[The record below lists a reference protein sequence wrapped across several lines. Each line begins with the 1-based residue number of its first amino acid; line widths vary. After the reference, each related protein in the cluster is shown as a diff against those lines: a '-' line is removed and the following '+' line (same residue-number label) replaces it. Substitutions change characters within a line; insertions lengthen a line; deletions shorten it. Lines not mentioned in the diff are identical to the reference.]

1 MQEFEQKILE
11 QYDIEVNSTR
21 KVRGAV
27 LCETNKGVFLLKE
40 VTTSEKR
47 IPALCELYTWLYE
60 QGEHQIDYMIANRN
74 GEYISSL
81 DNGDRYM
88 LKKWYAGREC
98 DIKKTRE
105 ILEAAGNLAKLHT
118 VMRHELEYGI
128 TEGIKTGEKYRRHNR
143 ELKKVRQFV
152 RKAVPKGEFEF
163 AFLQQFELMYQWAE
177 AAVCEL

>member
-60 QGEHQIDYMIANRN
+60 QGEHQIDYMVANRN

-88 LKKWYAGREC
+88 LKKWYAGHEC

-118 VMRHELEYGI
+118 VMRHELE
-128 TEGIKTGEKYRRHNR
+128 
-143 ELKKVRQFV
+143 
-152 RKAVPKGEFEF
+152 
-163 AFLQQFELMYQWAE
+163 
-177 AAVCEL
+177 

>member
-60 QGEHQIDYMIANRN
+60 QGEHQIDYMVANRN

-88 LKKWYAGREC
+88 LKKWYAGHEC

-105 ILEAAGNLAKLHT
+105 ILEAAGNLAKLHII
-118 VMRHELEYGI
+118 MRYELEHGI
-128 TEGIKTGEKYRRHNR
+128 PEGTKTDEKYRRHNR
-143 ELKKVRQFV
+143 
-152 RKAVPKGEFEF
+152 
-163 AFLQQFELMYQWAE
+163 
-177 AAVCEL
+177 

>member
-1 MQEFEQKILE
+1 M
-11 QYDIEVNSTR
+11 
-21 KVRGAV
+21 
-27 LCETNKGVFLLKE
+27 KE

-88 LKKWYAGREC
+88 LKKWYAGHEC

-143 ELKKVRQFV
+143 ELKKYGSLSEKLS
-152 RKAVPKGEFEF
+152 RKGNLNLHFCSS
-163 AFLQQFELMYQWAE
+163 LN
-177 AAVCEL
+177 

>member
-60 QGEHQIDYMIANRN
+60 QGEHQIDYMVANRN

-88 LKKWYAGREC
+88 LKKWYAGHEC

-118 VMRHELEYGI
+118 VSRGC
-128 TEGIKTGEKYRRHNR
+128 RRLHRCGDERTR
-143 ELKKVRQFV
+143 EDARQTIGG
-152 RKAVPKGEFEF
+152 RSLSGALSDSRCSLPAKDSSGGSPRR
-163 AFLQQFELMYQWAE
+163 
-177 AAVCEL
+177 